1 MSASVFHADLDAF
14 FASVEQLDH
23 VELRGKPVVV
33 GALPGR
39 RGVVSACSYEAR
51 AFGIH
56 SAMPISRALE
66 LCPHAAFLP
75 VRFERYRELSK
86 RVMAIFS
93 DFTPDVRQISVDEA
107 FLDMSGTEGLFGPP
121 RAAAAAVKARVRA
134 ETGLTVSV
142 GGGANRYVAKLAS
155 AFSKPD
161 GLLVID
167 AGREEEF
174 LDSVPLSRL
183 WGVGGKTFARLS
195 ALGID
200 TVPRLRAL
208 SPEGLER
215 AAGKA
220 GAAFLAAAARGLDPG
235 IFGDEPQSR
244 SMSAETTFERD
255 VTGTEALEA
264 VLLEQAQELMFR
276 LMEEG
281 LRSRTVHLK
290 LRYEDFETTG
300 IQETFAVPF
309 ASADEIF
316 SRAKTLLAKKREE
329 GRAVRLIGLA
339 VANVGEDRGAQGE
352 LFASG
357 SEKVASVERAV
368 LDLRRRKGAVV
379 TRARLLQRPPK

>member
-1 MSASVFHADLDAF
+1 
-14 FASVEQLDH
+14 
-23 VELRGKPVVV
+23 
-33 GALPGR
+33 
-39 RGVVSACSYEAR
+39 CSYEAR

-208 SPEGLER
+208 SPEALER

>member
-208 SPEGLER
+208 SPEALER